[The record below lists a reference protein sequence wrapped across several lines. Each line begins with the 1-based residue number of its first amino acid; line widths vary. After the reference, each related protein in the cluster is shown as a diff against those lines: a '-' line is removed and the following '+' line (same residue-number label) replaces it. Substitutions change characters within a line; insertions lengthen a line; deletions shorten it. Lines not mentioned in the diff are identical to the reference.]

1 VDKESLKVL
10 LAQGLSVERI
20 AERFGKHPST
30 IAYWMAKHGLQA
42 NNRQKHAAK
51 GGIERGRLEELVAA
65 GMTIAEIAAAVG
77 MAKTTVRYW
86 LGRYGLR
93 TCHPAPQR
101 QGEDVRRA
109 KAGGRLTM
117 TRECSRHGLTPFVLD
132 TRGCY
137 RCRRCRSE
145 AVTRRRR
152 RVKQILIA
160 EAGGCC
166 QACGYDRHPAALAF
180 HHLDPAQKRLVVSA
194 RGVGLSLDTLRA
206 EAQKCVLLCANCHAE
221 VESGALA
228 VPIDS
233 GEFGAS
239 EAIHP
244 NPG

>member
-1 VDKESLKVL
+1 VDKESLKL
-10 LAQGLSVERI
+10 LLGQGLSVERI

-30 IAYWMAKHGLQA
+30 ISYWMAKHGLQA
-42 NNRQKHAAK
+42 NNREKHAAK
-51 GGIERGRLEELVAA
+51 GGIERQRLGELVAA

-77 MAKTTVRYW
+77 VAKTTVRYW

-93 TCHPAPQR
+93 TCHPARQR

-109 KAGGRLTM
+109 KAAGLLTM

-233 GEFGAS
+233 GKF
-239 EAIHP
+239 EAPELIHP